1 MRSLWYDVMVTALAV
16 GMVVCWRLGVRDGM
30 RMRTGQAPEAVPVQK
45 ATPAGQPLPV
55 AQEQDGDGGEKL
67 REQLEEIDAYD
78 GWKR

>member
-1 MRSLWYDVMVTALAV
+1 MLAA
-16 GMVVCWRLGVRDGM
+16 GG
-30 RMRTGQAPEAVPVQK
+30 TGRYADADRQAPEAVPVQK

-67 REQLEEIDAYD
+67 RERLEEIDAYD